1 MPIEETLVSASGV
14 INEARDLVESYV
26 KADVIEVTE
35 PMTGV
40 TALAVRSGN
49 SVVPLSPTIFDPY
62 RDEPRFRSGTATMLS
77 LDSLIAH
84 VLRFKDDESVVF
96 ADDSREKPSITAV
109 LDYHPA
115 GGQLQGAPARFGK
128 HRSTYAFPLSD
139 EWKAWKEKDAEPMA
153 MADFAAFLE
162 NRIIDVLFQI
172 PGEDSLP
179 EDVQKLVNTLGGSDT
194 VATPNKLM
202 ELARGLQVN
211 ESAVVQEAVNL
222 STGEGV
228 VRFQASHTDEAGAPL
243 KVPSLFLIGIPV
255 FNNGPL
261 YRIAARLR
269 YRKNGGRIT
278 FWYELWRT
286 DRTFDHA
293 FNEAVERVRVETEL
307 PVLIGKPEA

>member
-1 MPIEETLVSASGV
+1 
-14 INEARDLVESYV
+14 
-26 KADVIEVTE
+26 
-35 PMTGV
+35 
-40 TALAVRSGN
+40 
-49 SVVPLSPTIFDPY
+49 
-62 RDEPRFRSGTATMLS
+62 
-77 LDSLIAH
+77 
-84 VLRFKDDESVVF
+84 VF
-96 ADDSREKPSITAV
+96 ADDNREKPSITAV
-109 LDYHPA
+109 LDYHRVGA
-115 GGQLQGAPARFGK
+115 GGDPRFGK
-128 HRSTYAFPLSD
+128 HRSLFGFPLSD
-139 EWKAWKEKDAEPMA
+139 EWKAWNDSNATPMS

-162 NRIIDVLFQI
+162 NRIIDVLYVI

-179 EDVQKLVNTLGGSDT
+179 EDVQRLIDTLGGGDT

-222 STGEGV
+222 SSGEGM
-228 VRFQASHTDEAGAPL
+228 VRFQSEHTDAAGAPL

-269 YRKNGGRIT
+269 YRKAGGRLT

-293 FNEAVERVRVETEL
+293 FSEAVERVKIETEL